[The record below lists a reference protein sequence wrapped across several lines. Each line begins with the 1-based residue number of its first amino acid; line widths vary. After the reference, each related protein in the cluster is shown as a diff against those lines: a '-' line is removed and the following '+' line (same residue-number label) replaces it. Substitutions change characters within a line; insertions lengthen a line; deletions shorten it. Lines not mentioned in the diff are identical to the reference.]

1 MIKIFINSHDD
12 NYELRKAVYHINLF
26 QSLIAAHFFND
37 IKKIKLF
44 FDCIINYLNSYFKDN
59 DIHYEYSINGIEKD
73 GHVYLDIIPCQR
85 KTDVKLELNP
95 ITGHLYE
102 KDNSKDIKAIEFE
115 IEDSH
120 LILTKHGYTK

>member
-12 NYELRKAVYHINLF
+12 DYKLRKAVYHINLF

-44 FDCIINYLNSYFKDN
+44 FDCIINYVNSYFKDN
-59 DIHYEYSINGIEKD
+59 DIYYEYHINGIEEN

-85 KTDVKLELNP
+85 PVDVSFELNP
-95 ITGHLYE
+95 IDGHLYE
-102 KDNSKDIKAIEFE
+102 VDDSEDTAAIEFK
-115 IEDSH
+115 INNNN
-120 LILTKHGYTK
+120 LILTNYEYKK